1 MLQGKCLMFARF
13 SQRFQSTLSSG
24 PKAPFANHV
33 PREKGRAVNFDKNMP
48 MYVKPKAWEKDGLD
62 KEQWFKKK
70 HAHHHVLQKPARER
84 SNLRYQGIDEK
95 KKRERME
102 ELAIKESSREH
113 KLHLKKLRANPQIDY
128 LFGTN
133 AVLAALKAGKRSR
146 FGKLYLHNPKDL
158 PKVNEILKLAK
169 EKNVS
174 IKESSKQDL
183 NIITDNAV
191 HNGIVL
197 ESRPCDILSINYML
211 GCNEDKSYSVSAGD
225 SLLGE
230 EIQEY
235 LTDSYGKRQPFGIY
249 LDEISD
255 PHNVGAVLR
264 SAYFLGADFVVFSER
279 NCASLTPV
287 VAKASSGAMEFMDLF
302 RVAKPLTFFDQSI
315 KNGWKF
321 ISTVAPSDRRNQK
334 KLIDVESIKDILQT
348 NPVILVIGSEGAG
361 IRTNLINKSEH
372 VVAINNGR
380 EINECVDSLNVS
392 VATALLVSKILH

>member
-1 MLQGKCLMFARF
+1 MLEGKLLKFAKA
-13 SQRFQSTLSSG
+13 SQRLQSTLSLG
-24 PKAPFANHV
+24 PRAPFANHV
-33 PREKGRAVNFDKNMP
+33 PKEKSRPVNFDKNMP

-62 KEQWFKKK
+62 KEEWFKKK
-70 HAHHHVLQKPARER
+70 HAYHHVLQKPARER

-95 KKRERME
+95 KKKERME
-102 ELAIKESSREH
+102 EFSIRESSREH
-113 KLHLKKLRANPQIDY
+113 KTHLKKLRSNPQIDY

-133 AVLAALKAGKRSR
+133 AVLAALKAGKRAR
-146 FGKLYLHNPKDL
+146 FGKLHIHNPKDL

-183 NIITDNAV
+183 NILTDNAV

-197 ESRPCDILSINYML
+197 ESRPCDALSINCML
-211 GCNEDKSYSVSAGD
+211 ECNEDKSFNVKAGD
-225 SLLGE
+225 ALLGE
-230 EIQEY
+230 EIHEFI
-235 LTDSYGKRQPFGIY
+235 TDSYGKRQPFGIY

-321 ISTVAPSDRRNQK
+321 ISTVGPTDKRNNK
-334 KLIDVESIKDILQT
+334 KLVDVDSIKDILQKD
-348 NPVILVIGSEGAG
+348 PVILVVGSEGSG

-380 EINECVDSLNVS
+380 EMNECVDSLNVS
-392 VATALLVSKILH
+392 VATALLVSKILQ